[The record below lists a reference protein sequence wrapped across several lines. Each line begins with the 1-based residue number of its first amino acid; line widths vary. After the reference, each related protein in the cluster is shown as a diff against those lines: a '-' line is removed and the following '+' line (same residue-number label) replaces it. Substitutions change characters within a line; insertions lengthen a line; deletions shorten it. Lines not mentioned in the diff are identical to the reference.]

1 MRGDRG
7 ALPGRVGCWASH
19 KGTYGCKGSCGGG
32 RLTSALRSSTSME
45 ESSSGSEWICTEAWV
60 DQKAVVQRQWST
72 GIGGSL
78 EHSRRSLGAPWLRP
92 LPLGVPS
99 RSEPPGALGL
109 GTAGRGRGA
118 LAMLRCP
125 QPDVLDV
132 QLLPSSGEL
141 DLDGISGDGEGE
153 QGGLR
158 PEARLRMCRCAL
170 GV

>member
-1 MRGDRG
+1 
-7 ALPGRVGCWASH
+7 
-19 KGTYGCKGSCGGG
+19 
-32 RLTSALRSSTSME
+32 ME

-78 EHSRRSLGAPWLRP
+78 EHSRRSLGASWLRP

-109 GTAGRGRGA
+109 GTAGRWA

-132 QLLPSSGEL
+132 QLLPS
-141 DLDGISGDGEGE
+141 
-153 QGGLR
+153 
-158 PEARLRMCRCAL
+158 A
-170 GV
+170 